1 MASFENQMQR
11 DICQD
16 TVFCESVE
24 DFILPDYMPE
34 IARVLRISTQINP
47 ERCYLGGDATE
58 FSGRLCYRL
67 LYADSEGKVTEAPL
81 EGRYRYRIPHGDA
94 AVHTAY
100 TSEKIDSTGARPT
113 APRKL
118 NIRTRIAAHPHLLYT
133 EGVGTPILSL
143 VGEADSETLY
153 KEHSVLDRQAIFS
166 DPIPCATDITVE
178 GCSPDELQIISC
190 EAAFLPDSVFAHE
203 GYVSVQGKMLCTLLM
218 QKAGGQP
225 HLRECTLPLN
235 EDITAEGCSEGDAIT
250 LEAFCTPPA
259 ITMENAGEDTLLH
272 FDGECSLS
280 IVLYR
285 HRKLSLLTDFYVL
298 GATHNIRRKETNLA
312 QLVGTYT
319 GNVTARA
326 DIPLP
331 EGFSTDNRTAVP
343 YFSVKDSTATLAADR
358 VLVEGSLALTLLAF
372 GCENTDKTELSF
384 PFRAELPLGAAC
396 SPSDTLFYTV
406 TPISGSALCNGGSVH
421 VSTELYLTACA
432 TRNEIVSLPTE
443 AIKTADIS
451 KQDDLQI
458 KLYYPTEEDSLW
470 SVGKRYALPI
480 NGLQK
485 QNGIPEE
492 EDTVLDDKSS
502 LDGYAYLIVDGL

>member
-34 IARVLRISTQINP
+34 IARVLRISTQLIP

-58 FSGRLCYRL
+58 FSGRLSYRL

-133 EGVGTPILSL
+133 EGVGAPILSL

-166 DPIPCATDITVE
+166 DPIPCAAEITVE
-178 GCSPDELQIISC
+178 GCLSDNLQIISC
-190 EAAFLPDSVFAHE
+190 EAAFLPDGVLAHD

-218 QKAGGQP
+218 QKEGGQP
-225 HLRECTLPLN
+225 HLRECIISFN
-235 EDITAEGCSEGDAIT
+235 EDITAEGCNEGDAIT
-250 LEAFCTPPA
+250 MEAFCTPPA
-259 ITMENAGEDTLLH
+259 VTMENAGDDTLLRL
-272 FDGECSLS
+272 DGECSLS
-280 IVLYR
+280 MVLYR
-285 HRKLSLLTDFYVL
+285 HRSLSLLTDFYVL
-298 GATHNIRRKETNLA
+298 GAKHNIRRKEANLA

-331 EGFSTDNRTAVP
+331 EGFSTNDTTAVP
-343 YFSVKDSTATLAADR
+343 YFTVKNSTAALTADR
-358 VLVEGSLALTLLAF
+358 VLVEGSLTLSLLAF
-372 GCENTDKTELSF
+372 GCDNTDKTELSL
-384 PFRAELPLGAAC
+384 PFRAELPVGATC

-406 TPISGSALCNGGSVH
+406 TPVGGSAIWNGGSAR
-421 VSTELYLTACA
+421 VSTELYLTACV

-443 AIKTADIS
+443 ATKTADIS
-451 KQDDLQI
+451 TQDDLQI
-458 KLYYPTEEDSLW
+458 KLYYPTEKDSLW

-480 NGLQK
+480 TKLQK

-492 EDTVLDDKSS
+492 EDTALDDRSS